1 MHAHTR
7 MHTHTHTHTHTYTHA
22 QTVQAGLVEDMNE
35 LASRFVSETAAR
47 ESILSE
53 ATTAAESHED
63 PK

>member
-1 MHAHTR
+1 MHLCMRTCAYTHTR
-7 MHTHTHTHTHTYTHA
+7 THTL
-22 QTVQAGLVEDMNE
+22 TVQAGLVEDMNE
-35 LASRFVSETAAR
+35 LASRFVSEAEAR

>member
-1 MHAHTR
+1 MHAHTCI
-7 MHTHTHTHTHTYTHA
+7 HTHTHTHTHTHI
-22 QTVQAGLVEDMNE
+22 VQAGLVEDMNE